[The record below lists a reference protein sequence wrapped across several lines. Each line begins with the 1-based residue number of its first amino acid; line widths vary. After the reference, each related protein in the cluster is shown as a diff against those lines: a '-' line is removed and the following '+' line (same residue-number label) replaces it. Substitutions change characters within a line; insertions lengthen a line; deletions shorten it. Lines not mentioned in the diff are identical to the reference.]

1 MDKGVKNGISHRGR
15 SLALL
20 RAHFVG
26 AAGEAGAA
34 EEAAKG
40 LK

>member
-1 MDKGVKNGISHRGR
+1 MDKGVKNAISHRGR

-26 AAGEAGAA
+26 EAGG
-34 EEAAKG
+34 AAKG
-40 LK
+40 LE